1 MQTLDLLT
9 SPESFDDNFLLK
21 SLNDVR
27 FPGLE
32 NILNKISNEYLWD
45 LISSGNQKL

>member
-9 SPESFDDNFLLK
+9 SPESFDDNFLLE
-21 SLNDVR
+21 SLNDVK

-32 NILNKISNEYLWD
+32 SRLNKISNKYSWA
-45 LISSGNQKL
+45 LISFGNQKL